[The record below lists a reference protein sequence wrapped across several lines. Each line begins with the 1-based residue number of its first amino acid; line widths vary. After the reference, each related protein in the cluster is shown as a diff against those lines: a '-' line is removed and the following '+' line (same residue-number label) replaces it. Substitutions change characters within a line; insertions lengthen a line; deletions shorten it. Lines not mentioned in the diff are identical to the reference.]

1 LPPIIFVKLVGF
13 GEGGNVSKSK
23 QSRLDSLEL
32 LYSEQDHMLQ
42 TLNDMVA
49 QQGQDIARLNLQLEQ
64 IRAQLQSLKSESTT
78 EINSGFEIPP
88 HY

>member
-1 LPPIIFVKLVGF
+1 
-13 GEGGNVSKSK
+13 VSKSK

-78 EINSGFEIPP
+78 ETNSGFEIPP

>member
-1 LPPIIFVKLVGF
+1 M
-13 GEGGNVSKSK
+13 SKSK

-78 EINSGFEIPP
+78 ETNSGFEIPP

>member
-1 LPPIIFVKLVGF
+1 M
-13 GEGGNVSKSK
+13 SKSK

-49 QQGQDIARLNLQLEQ
+49 QQGQDIARLSLQLEQ
-64 IRAQLQSLKSESTT
+64 ISAQLQSLKSESTNET
-78 EINSGFEIPP
+78 NSGFEIPP